1 MRLQDL
7 NWMDV
12 EQYLQTDQRIMLI
25 TGATEQHGY
34 LSLATDILIPT
45 RIALAV
51 VEQEPVLV
59 APPFHFGVSELFA
72 DFPGTITISQPTFD
86 LVLVEIVEGLIHQGF
101 ERFFI
106 LNGHSGNKMPQRL
119 NDWHMDKNG
128 IHIAWYDWW
137 DEQAALGFAAEHDL
151 VGDHAN
157 WCENYPFTRVAEVPA
172 GSKTPVNLELLDEGK
187 PPRGVLG
194 DGSFGGPYEVADDLM
209 QRMFA
214 RIVTD
219 VVERLRALNE
229 V

>member
-12 EQYLQTDQRIMLI
+12 EQYLQRDRRIMLI

-34 LSLATDILIPT
+34 LSLATDILIPS

-51 VEQEPVLV
+51 VEQEPVLI
-59 APPFHFGVSELFA
+59 APPFNFGVSEMFA

-86 LVLVEIVEGLIHQGF
+86 LVLIEIVEGLIHQGF

-106 LNGHSGNKMPQRL
+106 LNGHSGNKMPQHL
-119 NDWHMDKNG
+119 YDWHMDKNG

-137 DEQAALGFAAEHDL
+137 DEQAALGFAAEQGL
-151 VGDHAN
+151 TGDHAN
-157 WCENYPFTRVAEVPA
+157 WGENYPFTRVGDVPA

-187 PPRGVLG
+187 TTRDVLG
-194 DGSFGGPYEVADDLM
+194 DGSFGGPYQVDDDLM
-209 QRMFA
+209 EAMFG
-214 RIVTD
+214 RIVAD
-219 VVERLRALNE
+219 VVERLRALGE